1 MVPKKQLHINNISE
15 IINNYPTKYEQGFTS
30 NEIQELLFDY
40 NINFDLFF
48 ENMGLNTSTIID
60 GEFITYHSDIKKT
73 LNRILDKRDMYSWQ
87 FI

>member
-1 MVPKKQLHINNISE
+1 MRSKQQLNINNISE
-15 IINNYPTKYEQGFTS
+15 IVNNYPTKYEQGFTS

-48 ENMGLNTSTIID
+48 ENMGLNTSSIID
-60 GEFITYHSDIKKT
+60 GEFITHHSDIKKT